1 MKDLLIATLTIFLL
15 IGGWLTFIHYAD
27 SQSKMFQKEIEKKII
42 PEITAENWKITE
54 KRLDRL
60 DEDWHKFRKI
70 SLFFL
75 DTHTINEIDFGLAKS
90 IKYAHA
96 QDVSNS
102 TGELAAMVE
111 QLSFL
116 TENESLSLQNVF

>member
-1 MKDLLIATLTIFLL
+1 MKDLLIAFLTILLL

-27 SQSKMFQKEIEKKII
+27 SQSKNFQEDIEKKII
-42 PEITAENWKITE
+42 PGIAAENWDETD
-54 KRLDRL
+54 KRLNRL
-60 DEDWHKFRKI
+60 DKDWHEFRKI

-90 IKYAHA
+90 IEYAHA

-102 TGELAAMVE
+102 TGELATMVE

>member
-1 MKDLLIATLTIFLL
+1 MKDLLIAFLTILLL

-27 SQSKMFQKEIEKKII
+27 SQSKNFQEDIEKKII
-42 PEITAENWKITE
+42 PGIAAENWDETD
-54 KRLDRL
+54 KRLNRL
-60 DEDWHKFRKI
+60 DKDWHEFRKI

-90 IKYAHA
+90 IEYAHA

-116 TENESLSLQNVF
+116 TENESLFLQNVF

>member
-1 MKDLLIATLTIFLL
+1 MKDLLIAALTIVLL
-15 IGGWLTFIHYAD
+15 IGGWLSFIHYAD
-27 SQSKMFQKEIEKKII
+27 SQSKGFQKEIEKKII
-42 PEITAENWKITE
+42 PEITAENWKVTE
-54 KRLDRL
+54 KRLERL

-90 IKYAHA
+90 IEYAHA
-96 QDVSNS
+96 QDISNS

-116 TENESLSLQNVF
+116 TENKSLSLQNVF

>member
-1 MKDLLIATLTIFLL
+1 MKDLLIATLTILLL
-15 IGGWLTFIHYAD
+15 IGGWLAFIHYAD
-27 SQSKMFQKEIEKKII
+27 SQSKIFQKDIEKKII
-42 PEITAENWKITE
+42 PGITAENWEETD
-54 KRLDRL
+54 KRLNRL
-60 DEDWHKFRKI
+60 DKDWHEFRKI

-90 IKYAHA
+90 IEYAHA

-116 TENESLSLQNVF
+116 TANESLSLQNVF

>member
-1 MKDLLIATLTIFLL
+1 MRDLLIATLTILLL

-27 SQSKMFQKEIEKKII
+27 SQSKNFQKEIEKKIL
-42 PEITAENWKITE
+42 PEITAGNCEDVEN
-54 KRLDRL
+54 RLDRL
-60 DEDWHKFRKI
+60 NKGWHKFRKI

-90 IKYAHA
+90 IEYAHA

>member
-1 MKDLLIATLTIFLL
+1 MKDLLIAALTIVLL
-15 IGGWLTFIHYAD
+15 IGGWLSFIHYAD
-27 SQSKMFQKEIEKKII
+27 SQSKGFQKEIEKKII
-42 PEITAENWKITE
+42 PEITAENWKVTE
-54 KRLDRL
+54 KRLERL

-90 IKYAHA
+90 IEYAHA
-96 QDVSNS
+96 QDISNS

-116 TENESLSLQNVF
+116 TENESLSMQNVF

>member
-1 MKDLLIATLTIFLL
+1 MRDLLIATLTILLL

-27 SQSKMFQKEIEKKII
+27 SQSKNFQKEIEKKIL
-42 PEITAENWKITE
+42 PEITVGNWEEAES
-54 KRLDRL
+54 RLDRL
-60 DEDWHKFRKI
+60 NKGWHKFRKI

-90 IKYAHA
+90 IEYAHA

>member
-1 MKDLLIATLTIFLL
+1 MKDLLIAFLTILLL
-15 IGGWLTFIHYAD
+15 IGGWLTFIHYAE
-27 SQSKMFQKEIEKKII
+27 SQSKNFQEDIEKKII
-42 PEITAENWKITE
+42 PGIAAENWDETD
-54 KRLDRL
+54 KRLNRL
-60 DEDWHKFRKI
+60 DKDWHEFRKI

-90 IKYAHA
+90 IEYAHA

>member
-1 MKDLLIATLTIFLL
+1 MKDLLIATLSILLL

-27 SQSKMFQKEIEKKII
+27 SQSQNFQKEIKYTII
-42 PEITAENWKITE
+42 PEITAENWEKVYNQL
-54 KRLDRL
+54 KRLDK
-60 DEDWHKFRKI
+60 DWHHFRKI

-90 IKYAHA
+90 IEYARA

-102 TGELAAMVE
+102 TGELSAMVE

-116 TENESLSLQNVF
+116 TENESISLQNVF

>member
-1 MKDLLIATLTIFLL
+1 MKDLLIATLTIVLL
-15 IGGWLTFIHYAD
+15 IGGWLSFIHYAD
-27 SQSKMFQKEIEKKII
+27 SQSKGFQKEIEKKII
-42 PEITAENWKITE
+42 PEITAENWKVTE
-54 KRLDRL
+54 KRLERL

-90 IKYAHA
+90 IEYAHA
-96 QDVSNS
+96 QDISNS